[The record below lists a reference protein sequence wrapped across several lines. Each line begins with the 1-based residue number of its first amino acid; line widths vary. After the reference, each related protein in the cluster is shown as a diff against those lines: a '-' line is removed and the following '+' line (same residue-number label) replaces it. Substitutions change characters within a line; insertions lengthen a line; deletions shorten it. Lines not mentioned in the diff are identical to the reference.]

1 MLSIHA
7 QLKLLRQARGLTQE
21 EVAGRIGV
29 TRQAVSSYESGR
41 TRPDLETLERL
52 AALYQVT
59 LEDLLYGTDRLAR
72 QRRRLRI
79 TAGIAAVLL
88 WAGSLLRSLLMLA
101 ANLWLRLDTGVM
113 LTDGAQTAIEARF
126 GLAEARDAAAGLA
139 FGGFWICCLV
149 LLILSLQLERPVPL
163 GRRAAC
169 WGVLALGALLAT
181 VPWGLMDPLFHLIDY
196 ALPAVLCLGWAAF
209 FLLLELAVRGVR
221 RLRAR

>member
-88 WAGSLLRSLLMLA
+88 WAGSLLRSLL
-101 ANLWLRLDTGVM
+101 
-113 LTDGAQTAIEARF
+113 
-126 GLAEARDAAAGLA
+126 
-139 FGGFWICCLV
+139 
-149 LLILSLQLERPVPL
+149 ILSLQLERPVPL

-181 VPWGLMDPLFHLIDY
+181 VPWGLMDPLFRLIDY

>member
-52 AALYQVT
+52 AALYQVA

-79 TAGIAAVLL
+79 TAGMVMKSSPGPEF
-88 WAGSLLRSLLMLA
+88 GSA
-101 ANLWLRLDTGVM
+101 
-113 LTDGAQTAIEARF
+113 
-126 GLAEARDAAAGLA
+126 
-139 FGGFWICCLV
+139 
-149 LLILSLQLERPVPL
+149 P
-163 GRRAAC
+163 
-169 WGVLALGALLAT
+169 
-181 VPWGLMDPLFHLIDY
+181 
-196 ALPAVLCLGWAAF
+196 
-209 FLLLELAVRGVR
+209 
-221 RLRAR
+221 